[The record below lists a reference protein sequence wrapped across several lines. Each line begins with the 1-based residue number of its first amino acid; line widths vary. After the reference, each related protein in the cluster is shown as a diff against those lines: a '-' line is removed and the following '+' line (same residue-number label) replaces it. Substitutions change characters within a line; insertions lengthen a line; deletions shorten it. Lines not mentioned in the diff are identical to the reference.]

1 MGDWG
6 GTSNTMGKVK
16 VVTDST
22 SEISPAVAQEL
33 EIAVLPYHIDFEGEQ
48 YLDGITISPDE
59 FIARMARSASSPDT
73 QSPTVDEFKELYTRL
88 AQTTDSIISIH
99 GSARLSDAYR
109 NANEAKEVVR
119 DRCRVVVV
127 DTQLAS
133 MGVGIIVRAAAR
145 AANEGASL
153 DDVARLV
160 RSMLTQTHI
169 LFFIENV
176 EFIQKDGPLAKVAL
190 GGPVANVKPL
200 LRLESGEVFPLER
213 VRTRAKALERLYEFV
228 ADFPQIDQMA
238 ILYSTTP
245 NEAENLAKRIDA
257 VFPKDRIVI
266 ARYGPVLGSQVGL
279 AAMAV
284 VVYEGEE

>member
-1 MGDWG
+1 
-6 GTSNTMGKVK
+6 MGKVK

-22 SEISPAVAQEL
+22 AEITPAVAQEL
-33 EIAVLPYHIDFEGEQ
+33 GITVLPHHVNFETEH
-48 YLDGITISPDE
+48 YLDGVSITTDE
-59 FIARMARSASSPDT
+59 FIARLARAQVPPET
-73 QSPTVDEFKELYTRL
+73 EPPTVDEFKEAYTRL
-88 AQTTDSIISIH
+88 AQSTDSIISIH
-99 GSARLSDAYR
+99 GSAKLSDTYR
-109 NANEAKEVVR
+109 NATEAKEVVR
-119 DRCRVVVV
+119 DRCRVTVI

-133 MGVGIIVRAAAR
+133 MGVGFIVRAAAS

-169 LFFIENV
+169 LLFLENT

-190 GGPVANVKPL
+190 AGPVANVKPL

-228 ADFPQIDQMA
+228 ADFPNIEEMA

-245 NEAENLAKRIDA
+245 NEAENLAKRIDL
-257 VFPKDRIVI
+257 VFPKDRIVV
-266 ARYGPVLGSQVGL
+266 ARYGPVLGSQLGL

>member
-1 MGDWG
+1 
-6 GTSNTMGKVK
+6 MGKVK

-22 SEISPAVAQEL
+22 AEITPAVAQEL
-33 EIAVLPYHIDFEGEQ
+33 GITVLPHHVSFETEH
-48 YLDGITISPDE
+48 YLDGVSITADE
-59 FIARMARSASSPDT
+59 FIARLARAQAPPET
-73 QSPTVDEFKELYTRL
+73 EPPTVDEFKEAYTRL
-88 AQTTDSIISIH
+88 AQSTDSIISIH
-99 GSARLSDAYR
+99 GSAKLSDTYR
-109 NANEAKEVVR
+109 NATEAKEVVR
-119 DRCRVVVV
+119 DRCRVTVI

-133 MGVGIIVRAAAR
+133 LGVGFIVRAAAN

-169 LFFIENV
+169 LFFLENT
-176 EFIQKDGPLAKVAL
+176 EFIQKGGPLAKVAL
-190 GGPVANVKPL
+190 AGPVANVKPL

-228 ADFPQIDQMA
+228 ADFPNIEEMA

-245 NEAENLAKRIDA
+245 NEAENLAKRIDL
-257 VFPKDRIVI
+257 VFPKDRIVV
-266 ARYGPVLGSQVGL
+266 ARYGPVLGSQLGL